1 MNISEENMKKMDNR
15 NCLSMKC
22 CKSATECLILCRDF
36 AIQGGFDME
45 ETTKEDLI
53 WRSKFHGC
61 SAIEGRLPRLR

>member
-22 CKSATECLILCRDF
+22 CKSATECLTLCS
-36 AIQGGFDME
+36 GFCNTGRVDME

-53 WRSKFHGC
+53 WRNKSHGC
-61 SAIEGRLPRLR
+61 SVVEGRWSRFW